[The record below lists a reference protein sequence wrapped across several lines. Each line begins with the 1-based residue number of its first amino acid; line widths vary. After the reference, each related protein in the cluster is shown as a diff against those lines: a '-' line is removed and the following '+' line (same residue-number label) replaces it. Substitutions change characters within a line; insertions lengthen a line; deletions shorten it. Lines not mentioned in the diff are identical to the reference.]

1 MPSCSSTK
9 DVMGVGVNIK
19 RIVCEVRNMS
29 IGSVL
34 LLVQEGYA
42 AVVSSWAR
50 IYFMTFYVI
59 VVVCI

>member
-1 MPSCSSTK
+1 MPSCSPTE
-9 DVMGVGVNIK
+9 DGMGVGVNMK
-19 RIVCEVRNMS
+19 RIIREVRNMS
-29 IGSVL
+29 IGSLL